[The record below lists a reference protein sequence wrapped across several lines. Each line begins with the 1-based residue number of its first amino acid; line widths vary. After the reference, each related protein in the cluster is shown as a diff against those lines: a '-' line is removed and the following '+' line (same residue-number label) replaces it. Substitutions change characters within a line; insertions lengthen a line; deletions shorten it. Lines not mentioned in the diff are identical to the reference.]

1 MLSLLPHAPLP
12 YLLLFHNG
20 KDYYINVP
28 IYIYIYRREKDASH
42 IYIYIYTNH
51 LQMSPSITNGKSTI
65 EVATLSL

>member
-28 IYIYIYRREKDASH
+28 IYIYIEERKMQV
-42 IYIYIYTNH
+42 IYIYIHTNH